1 VEFGGET
8 QGDESNSD
16 FRKVNQ
22 SRFVK
27 CLANLVLIEYP
38 DPDDDNV
45 NYTWLLIGGTIAE
58 DVLTGGGGIVDDPA
72 TLGLGG
78 GMVCKAF
85 GW

>member
-1 VEFGGET
+1 LLIGGI
-8 QGDESNSD
+8 
-16 FRKVNQ
+16 
-22 SRFVK
+22 
-27 CLANLVLIEYP
+27 LI
-38 DPDDDNV
+38 
-45 NYTWLLIGGTIAE
+45 IGGTIAE